1 MYCGERSLVKYTE
14 HSREVASLRCKA
26 WTCPDCAP
34 DRSARLIAEC
44 HGGSPNTFLTLTS
57 RRRPNITPDMAALEL
72 TRAWRLVRLRL
83 LRKTGAKKLPFFA
96 VMESTK
102 LGWPH
107 LHILLRSVWI
117 DRQQISQW
125 MQEICDS
132 PIVDIRRIDQRGKIA
147 AYVAKYCSKA
157 AHKFGT
163 AKRYYKSRDYELRSD
178 EELARFKKGQPGF
191 IRSDKH
197 LNWWVRILTEQGFHI
212 ERSSKFRIRASRAPP
227 KEGGT

>member
-1 MYCGERSLVKYTE
+1 MYCGERSIVKYRPTT
-14 HSREVASLRCKA
+14 REVASLRCKA

-34 DRSARLIAEC
+34 DRSSRLIAEC

-57 RRRPNITPDMAALEL
+57 RRRAGITPNAAALEL

-96 VMESTK
+96 VIESTK

-107 LHILLRSVWI
+107 LHILLRSVWL
-117 DRQQISQW
+117 DRQQISNW
-125 MQEICDS
+125 MLEICDS
-132 PIVDIRRIDQRGKIA
+132 PIVDIRRIDQRGKVA

-163 AKRYYKSRDYELRSD
+163 AKRYYKSRDYELRSP
-178 EELARFKKGQPGF
+178 EELERFRKKTPGWL
-191 IRSDKH
+191 RSDK
-197 LNWWVRILTEQGFHI
+197 NISWWLRILSEQGFRI
-212 ERSSKFRIRASRAPP
+212 EKTSKFRFTASKGPP
-227 KEGGT
+227 

>member
-1 MYCGERSLVKYTE
+1 MYCGERSIVKYRIE
-14 HSREVASLRCKA
+14 SREVASLRCKA

-57 RRRPNITPDMAALEL
+57 RRREGITPNAAALEL

-96 VMESTK
+96 VIESTK

-107 LHILLRSVWI
+107 LHILLRSVWL
-117 DRQQISQW
+117 DRQQISDW
-125 MQEICDS
+125 MREICDS
-132 PIVDIRRIDQRGKIA
+132 PVVDIRRIDQRAKVA

-157 AHKFGT
+157 AHKFGN
-163 AKRYYKSRDYELRSD
+163 AKRYYKSRDYELRSP
-178 EELARFKKGQPGF
+178 EELERFRKKTPGWL
-191 IRSDKH
+191 RSDK
-197 LNWWVRILTEQGFHI
+197 NISWWLRVLTEQGFHI
-212 ERSSKFRIRASRAPP
+212 EKTSKFRFTASKGPP
-227 KEGGT
+227 